1 MDNNE
6 PIKENDTNNQESD
19 NICETNNY
27 NESDNMSESGNHN
40 DAKKAAV
47 KKSARS
53 IITELLIYVIILF
66 ACIYIVPEYVMQ
78 RTVVDGESMMDTLT
92 NGESLIVNKLAYKFG
107 DPDRFD
113 IVVFYPYGREDKDDY
128 YVKRIIGLPGEKVQ
142 IIGSDIYINDQILEE
157 HYGKDPI
164 TDSGIFGN
172 PVVLGEDE
180 FFVLGDNREI
190 SEDSRFFGPVK
201 RENLSGHVVLRI
213 YPFDK
218 FGLLTN
224 K

>member
-47 KKSARS
+47 KTSARS
-53 IITELLIYVIILF
+53 IITELLIYGIILF

-113 IVVFYPYGREDKDDY
+113 IVVFYPYGREDKEDY

-157 HYGKDPI
+157 HYG
-164 TDSGIFGN
+164 N
-172 PVVLGEDE
+172 
-180 FFVLGDNREI
+180 
-190 SEDSRFFGPVK
+190 SEYIHLINSDF
-201 RENLSGHVVLRI
+201 
-213 YPFDK
+213 
-218 FGLLTN
+218 
-224 K
+224 